1 MSNKKK
7 KILILT
13 NHSYMLYRFRK
24 ELIEELMKNNEVILS
39 MPFVGHHE
47 DFINM
52 GLHCIET
59 KMERRG
65 INPFTDLSLM
75 NFYKKMLKE
84 EKPDLVIT
92 YSIKPNIYGGL
103 MCSKLKIPFYA
114 NVQGLG
120 TAFQTKGLAQFVTLL
135 YKTAFKK
142 VQTVFFENQVNAD
155 EFTSRKIIQPEK
167 ETVLN
172 GAGINLEIY
181 NYQPY
186 PHNKP
191 PRFLYLGRIMKEK
204 A

>member
-7 KILILT
+7 KIVILT

-47 DFINM
+47 DFMNM

-114 NVQGLG
+114 NVQGL
-120 TAFQTKGLAQFVTLL
+120 
-135 YKTAFKK
+135 
-142 VQTVFFENQVNAD
+142 
-155 EFTSRKIIQPEK
+155 
-167 ETVLN
+167 
-172 GAGINLEIY
+172 
-181 NYQPY
+181 
-186 PHNKP
+186 
-191 PRFLYLGRIMKEK
+191 
-204 A
+204 